1 MGVYAADKCDYAVLV
16 GGERT
21 KPIQDG
27 LLEAGFTPSR
37 MIVVDTLQEGFNMVA
52 AIPNERQKVI
62 LIENDLP
69 DNYA

>member
-1 MGVYAADKCDYAVLV
+1 MGVYAAGKCDYAVLV
-16 GGERT
+16 GKEQT

-27 LLEAGFTPSR
+27 LLEAGFPANR
-37 MIVVDTLQEGFNMVA
+37 MILVDDLQEAFRMVN
-52 AIPNERQKVI
+52 AIPGEKQKII